1 MTVNTNA
8 RLSSAY
14 LILDSKER
22 HGLVRG
28 AEDSKEREVG
38 RSASLGQELRWQTGL
53 SSVRRPL
60 HLCHAQPRQMLQ
72 IALVLPPRMVS
83 L

>member
-22 HGLVRG
+22 HGLVGG

-53 SSVRRPL
+53 SSV
-60 HLCHAQPRQMLQ
+60 
-72 IALVLPPRMVS
+72 
-83 L
+83 